1 MELINNI
8 AKQHSGLSVFAG
20 VGERTREGNDF
31 YHEMQESN
39 GSDSCIFYASF
50 VYKTNSVPVCREISA
65 RSATISL
72 LIPSG
77 KFACNVPFCKQYFA
91 PVMVT
96 PVQVSLN
103 DSSEK
108 YQPSRLGY

>member
-1 MELINNI
+1 
-8 AKQHSGLSVFAG
+8 
-20 VGERTREGNDF
+20 
-31 YHEMQESN
+31 MQESS

-50 VYKTNSVPVCREISA
+50 VYKTNNIPVCREISA

-96 PVQVSLN
+96 PVQVSLS